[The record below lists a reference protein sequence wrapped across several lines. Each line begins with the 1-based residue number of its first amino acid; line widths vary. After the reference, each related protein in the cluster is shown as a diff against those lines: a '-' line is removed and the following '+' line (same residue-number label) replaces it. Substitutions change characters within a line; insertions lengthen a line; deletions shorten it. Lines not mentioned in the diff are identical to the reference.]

1 MNKKLVCIFIVLIT
15 IFSCNSIKRT
25 VAFRKEYGF
34 QKSDGCF
41 ISISDIKRI
50 EEVFDCDN
58 KEIHIK
64 NSRLFENNNI
74 IHWQGQTI
82 DKDGHLLPFV
92 YFYEY
97 DSTGI
102 HYLKKSDKYG
112 TFSIKTQNPYCK
124 GFYLDCDYVEIKRGF
139 ALGEEEIR
147 IETYQAYV
155 MGNSIHWEGKTM
167 DKNGEELPFVSFY
180 EIDSTCNQNDGKFNE
195 SFDGFYLGNSDENGN
210 FKNRSRKKSCLGFF
224 IDGVGY
230 LGMIYYV
237 SYLCPENEK
246 SNVIQE
252 N

>member
-124 GFYLDCDYVEIKRGF
+124 GFYLDCDYVEIWTHF
-139 ALGEEEIR
+139 
-147 IETYQAYV
+147 
-155 MGNSIHWEGKTM
+155 S
-167 DKNGEELPFVSFY
+167 
-180 EIDSTCNQNDGKFNE
+180 
-195 SFDGFYLGNSDENGN
+195 
-210 FKNRSRKKSCLGFF
+210 
-224 IDGVGY
+224 
-230 LGMIYYV
+230 
-237 SYLCPENEK
+237 
-246 SNVIQE
+246 
-252 N
+252 